1 MPRKLLTT
9 ILLSASFAG
18 ALAAQSPLSTI
29 QDVLFKADGAR
40 FTGTLV
46 IHWNTFDANN
56 LGTVAQQSRTVSV
69 LNGNLQVQ
77 LAPNATAQPP
87 ANLYTVAYQSDGRE
101 QFTELW
107 AVPVA
112 SQPLTVPQVRVGTIA
127 SGPGGGS
134 TSGGGA
140 GNATP
145 IVESSVVGLLSDL
158 AQRPTKGPGFG
169 TNAVA
174 VINSSGQVE
183 TAVGVLGDC
192 VLVDGTTA
200 PCGGTSSTFTDGE
213 TPGGTINGTNSTF
226 TLVNAPSGQSLA
238 LYRNGLYLKAGSDYT
253 LAGSN
258 ITFLNGAQPRLDDTL
273 LASYRVDAGA
283 LTGQLQQPT
292 GSVTLAQVICSGA
305 GTRSTSTNWAD
316 LGGCDIPAASLHA
329 GDRLEVRFNYTKAGT
344 AAPWDVS
351 LEWGSANM
359 LTRHASVQDLAFT
372 GQAEAAITVSGA
384 QISLQ
389 SWGTVLSF
397 LPGIVNAPVQSGL
410 RIGFRGKLSTA
421 GAAGAGVIADAV
433 TLSNFTVLRYPRN

>member
-1 MPRKLLTT
+1 MPRKILTT
-9 ILLSASFAG
+9 ILLFASFAG
-18 ALAAQSPLSTI
+18 ALPAQAPLSTI

-69 LNGNLQVQ
+69 LNGNLQIR

-112 SQPLTVPQVRVGTIA
+112 SQPLTVPQVRVGTVA
-127 SGPGGGS
+127 SGAGGGS
-134 TSGGGA
+134 TSAGGA

-145 IVESSVVGLLSDL
+145 IVESSVIGLLSDL

-200 PCGGTSSTFTDGE
+200 PCGSGTAATFIDTE
-213 TPGGTINGTNSTF
+213 VPGGTINDTNSTF

-238 LYRNGLYLKAGSDYT
+238 LYRNGVYLTAGSDYNLT
-253 LAGSN
+253 GSTIVFIN
-258 ITFLNGAQPRLDDTL
+258 SAQPRSGDSVV
-273 LASYRVDAGA
+273 ASYRLDPAA
-283 LTGQLQQPT
+283 NIGQLQQSN
-292 GSVTLAQVICSGA
+292 GNVSLAQVICSGP
-305 GTRSTSTNWAD
+305 GISTGGHDWAS
-316 LGGCDIPAASLHA
+316 LGACDIPANSLRA
-329 GDRLEVRFNYTKAGT
+329 GDRLEVRFSYSKTGT
-344 AAPWDVS
+344 ETPWDVS
-351 LEWGSANM
+351 LEWGSANI
-359 LTRHASVQDLAFT
+359 LTRHASAQDSAFT
-372 GQAEAAITVSGA
+372 GKAEAAMTVSGA

-389 SWGTVLSF
+389 SWGTVLTF

-410 RIGFRGKLSTA
+410 RVDFRGKLSVA
-421 GAAGAGVIADAV
+421 GTGAVV
-433 TLSNFTVLRYPRN
+433 LSNFTVLRYPRN